1 MQMKILRIAL
11 VTVAVLA
18 IAYAFVYQYGLFAPR
33 LGAGTAG
40 GSGIVRIG
48 GPFALV
54 DQTGRTR
61 RDTDF
66 RGSLMLIFFGYTY
79 CPDVCPTAL
88 QIMTAALE
96 SLGAKAA
103 NLQPIL
109 ITTDPARDT
118 VARLKDYAAN
128 FHPRLVALTGSA
140 EAVAKAAHAYRVYS
154 AKPKHQEP
162 GTDYLLDHTSII
174 YLMARDGGYLTHFTH
189 NTRAEAMAR
198 VIRKHL

>member
-33 LGAGTAG
+33 LGAGSAG

-66 RGSLMLIFFGYTY
+66 RGSLMLIYFGYTY
-79 CPDVCPTAL
+79 CPDECPTAL
-88 QIMTAALE
+88 QMMTVALE
-96 SLGAKAA
+96 SLGDKAT
-103 NLQPIL
+103 NIRPIL
-109 ITTDPARDT
+109 ITIDPERDT
-118 VARLKDYAAN
+118 VSRLKDYAAN

-140 EAVAKAAHAYRVYS
+140 AAIAKVAHAYRVYS
-154 AKPKHQEP
+154 AKPKDHKP
-162 GTDYLLDHTSII
+162 GTDYLMAHTSII

-189 NTRAEAMAR
+189 NTNAGAMAR
-198 VIRKHL
+198 AIRKHL

>member
-11 VTVAVLA
+11 VTVAALA
-18 IAYAFVYQYGLFAPR
+18 IAYAFAYQYGLIPPR
-33 LGAGTAG
+33 GD
-40 GSGIVRIG
+40 GSAARGIARIG
-48 GPFALV
+48 GPFPLV
-54 DQTGRTR
+54 DEDGAR
-61 RDTDF
+61 RSATDF
-66 RGSLMLIFFGYTY
+66 RGSQMLIYFGYTY
-79 CPDVCPTAL
+79 CPDECPTAL

-96 SLGAKAA
+96 SLGDKAA
-103 NLQPIL
+103 DIQPIL

-140 EAVAKAAHAYRVYS
+140 EAVAKAAHAYQVYS
-154 AKPKHQEP
+154 AKPKDQEP

-189 NTRAEAMAR
+189 NTGAGAMAR
-198 VIRKHL
+198 AIRKHL

>member
-103 NLQPIL
+103 NIQPIL

-140 EAVAKAAHAYRVYS
+140 EAVARAAHGYRVYY
-154 AKPKHQEP
+154 ATPKDHKPGH
-162 GTDYLLDHTSII
+162 DYLMDHTSII
-174 YLMARDGGYLTHFTH
+174 YLMARDGGYLTHFNH
-189 NTRAEAMAR
+189 NTSAEAMAR